1 MDTQRVAVEGKE
13 RGKGKRKLKYVC
25 LHPTG
30 TVHETANGNG
40 SRESENI
47 CRIAIRAIDLVC
59 TVRRFG
65 SDVDVCLELGAL
77 LSETFRFVQSGR
89 LMLK

>member
-1 MDTQRVAVEGKE
+1 MFVYIRPGLCTKLQTETVRTE
-13 RGKGKRKLKYVC
+13 RAS
-25 LHPTG
+25 
-30 TVHETANGNG
+30 ET
-40 SRESENI
+40 ESENI

-65 SDVDVCLELGAL
+65 SDVDICLELEAL